1 MLQIISCNMP
11 SGMGTK
17 LEFLFFFYFIFLF
30 FLPHKLFIESSKTA
44 YIKEIILCKGNSRLN
59 IIQNI
64 YTFQVG

>member
-17 LEFLFFFYFIFLF
+17 LEFLFFLLYFFI